1 MTSVTT
7 AIMSLSPKV
16 EFKCRNN
23 DYDQIQW
30 LNSEPQPTKEQVE
43 AEIIR
48 LDNEKPMK
56 LLRIEILYLKTQIKK
71 L

>member
-7 AIMSLSPKV
+7 AILSLSPKV

-48 LDNEKPMK
+48 LDNES
-56 LLRIEILYLKTQIKK
+56 
-71 L
+71 